1 MIFETGILLR
11 ADSTVDHPASRA
23 ACRVIFFKILASS
36 CNQVSPIACF
46 GACDGSDLSAA
57 FTLLGMGDSSTTKPI
72 PPLEGM
78 AG

>member
-1 MIFETGILLR
+1 MIFETGILFR
-11 ADSTVDHPASRA
+11 SDSTVDYPTSRA
-23 ACRVIFFKILASS
+23 ACRFIFFKIKASS
-36 CNQVSPIACF
+36 CNQISPIACF

-72 PPLEGM
+72 LPLEGM